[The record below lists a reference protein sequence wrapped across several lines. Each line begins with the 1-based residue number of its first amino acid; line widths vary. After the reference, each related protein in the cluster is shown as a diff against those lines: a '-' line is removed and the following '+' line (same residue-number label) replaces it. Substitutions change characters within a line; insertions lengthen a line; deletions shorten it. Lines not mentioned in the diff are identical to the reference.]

1 MTLLLSLV
9 VTQACQQH
17 GFLLSFHDDC
27 DVMQRRQL
35 TMIGDDAKRLLELPS
50 VDCMLRVLRLEQ
62 ALLPVAGKG
71 S

>member
-27 DVMQRRQL
+27 YVMQRREF
-35 TMIGDDAKRLLELPS
+35 TMIGDDGKRGLDIAG
-50 VDCMLRVLRLEQ
+50 VDAIE
-62 ALLPVAGKG
+62 GHE
-71 S
+71 